1 MIENSFSTVTVAGRP
16 LAYRVA
22 GPRDGDPLVLL
33 PASADWAPLRD
44 ALARTHRVHTP
55 DLSGSAGR
63 PGVVPPPEA
72 MCGDLL
78 DFVDALGLDRVD
90 LVGDA
95 EGAVAACLV
104 ARTRPGLVARL
115 VLAGVP
121 TPLRRGRLRPD
132 DAETNRYGTPQD
144 DGLSPGP
151 EDLDTFGRIA
161 ARTLVLVDGAASAR
175 WQDRTA
181 DLARR
186 IPDARLVATPA
197 GRSVRAVADFLDEP
211 ADSGT
216 ARPWLAERGV
226 LRTGEDAWTD
236 GESEEGRLTSN
247 EVAHAWAAAALGDE
261 SLGPE
266 QRLRL
271 GFGLVDLLDA
281 YWVTVEI
288 ASAVGSSTDPGVTRA
303 LWDGYRSRLAAPLET
318 EAITYSLWVDWFE
331 DRATAERAFHEVLG
345 KDVGRLLPDAPE
357 SLLRRASRVLESS
370 GPVPWGAKEPV
381 YRAAARVPALH
392 EAVFRGILH
401 SHHEV
406 YGDLDPA
413 PALAVLDLLDLPQD
427 TRHLAELHGALADG
441 PRR

>member
-1 MIENSFSTVTVAGRP
+1 MTGRP

-22 GPRDGDPLVLL
+22 GPPDGDPLVLL

-44 ALARTHRVHTP
+44 VLARTRRVYTP
-55 DLSGSAGR
+55 DLGGSAGR
-63 PGVVPPPEA
+63 PGVVPPPER
-72 MCGDLL
+72 MCGELL

-90 LVGDA
+90 LVGHA
-95 EGAVAACLV
+95 EGAVAARLV

-115 VLAGVP
+115 VLEG
-121 TPLRRGRLRPD
+121 
-132 DAETNRYGTPQD
+132 
-144 DGLSPGP
+144 DGFSPGSDDP
-151 EDLDTFGRIA
+151 DSSGRITA
-161 ARTLVLVDGAASAR
+161 PTLVLADGTTSAPG
-175 WQDRTA
+175 QDRTA
-181 DLARR
+181 EPARR
-186 IPDARLVATPA
+186 IPGARPAAVPAAGPVDADAPGA
-197 GRSVRAVADFLDEP
+197 FVRAVVDFLDEP

-216 ARPWLAERGV
+216 ARLWLAERGV
-226 LRTGEDAWTD
+226 VRTGEDSWTD

-261 SLGPE
+261 SLDPE

-288 ASAVGSSTDPGVTRA
+288 AFAVRRSTDPEVTRA
-303 LWDGYRSRLAAPLET
+303 LWNGYRSRLGAPSEA

-331 DRATAERAFHEVLG
+331 DRATAETAFHEVLG
-345 KDVGRLLPDAPE
+345 KDVGQLLPDAPE
-357 SLLRRASRVLESS
+357 SVLRRASRVLESS
-370 GPVPWGAKEPV
+370 GPVPWGTKEPV
-381 YRAAARVPALH
+381 YRAASRVPALH

-401 SHHEV
+401 SHHDV

-413 PALAVLDLLDLPQD
+413 PALAVLALLDLPQD
-427 TRHLAELHGALADG
+427 TRHLAELRSALAGG